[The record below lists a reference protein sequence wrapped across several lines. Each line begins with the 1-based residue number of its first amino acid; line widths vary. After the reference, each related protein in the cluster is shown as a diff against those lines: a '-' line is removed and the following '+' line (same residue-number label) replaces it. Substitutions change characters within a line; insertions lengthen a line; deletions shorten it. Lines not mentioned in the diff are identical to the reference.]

1 MEIVRSNYDSLT
13 LKLQDGLDHYER
25 YSEVPKEQQF
35 FTNLV
40 RNFKLE
46 TDLNPNPNDMCIAFV
61 NTKLSECPLFQI
73 RYICIDERGKVSL
86 QLDKE
91 VYARCTSI
99 E

>member
-46 TDLNPNPNDMCIAFV
+46 TDLNPNDMCIAFV
-61 NTKLSECPLFQI
+61 NALFFRSDIFVLMKEGKCRFNWTKKCM
-73 RYICIDERGKVSL
+73 
-86 QLDKE
+86 LDVRASNE
-91 VYARCTSI
+91 QF
-99 E
+99 

>member
-40 RNFKLE
+40 RTFKLE
-46 TDLNPNPNDMCIAFV
+46 TDLNPKHNDIYIDFV
-61 NTKLSECPLFQI
+61 NTHLS
-73 RYICIDERGKVSL
+73 
-86 QLDKE
+86 
-91 VYARCTSI
+91 
-99 E
+99 